1 MNLLIVCTV
10 CMQMLRVWLM
20 CAFVVVANAVYADAA
35 VNFATNAVAVGADAE
50 HTDVECVVI
59 VFCS

>member
-1 MNLLIVCTV
+1 
-10 CMQMLRVWLM
+10 MQMLRVWLM